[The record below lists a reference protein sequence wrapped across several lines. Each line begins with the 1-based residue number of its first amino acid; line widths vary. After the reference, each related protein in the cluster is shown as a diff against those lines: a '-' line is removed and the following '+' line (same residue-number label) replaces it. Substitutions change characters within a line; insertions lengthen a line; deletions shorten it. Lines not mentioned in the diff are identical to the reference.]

1 MDIDFVGKLN
11 LGIRGFFKDSKASI
25 FMGFELDGD
34 RLARGIDFHA
44 IKLKSVI
51 IQKTRNGVNF
61 SNKIIIQ
68 K

>member
-1 MDIDFVGKLN
+1 MDIDFAGKLN

-44 IKLKSVI
+44 IKLNHNSKD
-51 IQKTRNGVNF
+51 
-61 SNKIIIQ
+61 
-68 K
+68 